1 LAAGG
6 GAERNAVPLYDFAQ
20 WRAVSHRVLTMPIR
34 SSALR
39 SLGAHCNV
47 FAAES
52 FLDEI
57 ATQVKADPLE
67 FRLRHLSDPRARA
80 VLEAAA
86 AMANWSRWS
95 GNSSVNDESKNSDG
109 RGLAVARYKNTGAYC
124 AVVASVDASGREPCV
139 TQLWIAVDVG
149 LVINPDGVVN
159 QIEGGAIQT
168 VSWVLKEAVQFDR
181 SRILST
187 TWSDYPILRFSEVPK
202 VQVKIINR
210 PDQKSVGAGEA
221 THGPVAAAIAN
232 ALFGAIGVRV
242 RILPLNAENIQSAAL
257 AGG

>member
-1 LAAGG
+1 
-6 GAERNAVPLYDFAQ
+6 
-20 WRAVSHRVLTMPIR
+20 
-34 SSALR
+34 
-39 SLGAHCNV
+39 
-47 FAAES
+47 
-52 FLDEI
+52 
-57 ATQVKADPLE
+57 
-67 FRLRHLSDPRARA
+67 

-86 AMANWSRWS
+86 AMANWSRRS
-95 GNSSVNDESKNSDG
+95 GNHSVDDERKNGDG

-124 AVVASVDASGREPCV
+124 AVVASVDASGLDARV
-139 TQLWIAVDVG
+139 KQLWIAVDVG

-168 VSWVLKEAVQFDR
+168 VSWVLKEAVQFDH

-232 ALFGAIGVRV
+232 ALFDAIGVRV
-242 RILPLNAENIQSAAL
+242 RHLPLNAENIQNAAL
-257 AGG
+257 AEG